1 MTEPTGIDQAVAKA
15 AEQAAAAGKPRSG
28 QVQLAEELGVSQQLI
43 SRWVLRGWV
52 PPERVVEIEALYGVP
67 RKQLLKPSL
76 VDLVE

>member
-1 MTEPTGIDQAVAKA
+1 MADEPTGIDLAVAKA
-15 AEQAAAAGKPRSG
+15 GGQAK
-28 QVQLAEELGVSQQLI
+28 LAEELGVSQQLI